1 MIALCLI
8 VIMIMAIIY
17 CRYQTYRLVEKHFQ
31 VEKNT
36 QLKIKK
42 GESSAYTIAQISDS
56 HFSPFYQPE
65 RFTKIVHKLNQSKP
79 EIILFTGDLIENYN
93 YWQTHDCEAISR
105 QLAAIQASVGKFA
118 ILGNHD
124 YRSEGAVAVKKILL
138 DGGFTL
144 LENESILVDGISLTG
159 IDDGQEGTPD
169 YTTQPLPAPFSILM
183 VHEPDQVKK
192 ISDISSFD
200 LILAGHSHGGQ
211 IRFPFFPYKN
221 YGSKIYDKGIYPL
234 SSTTNLVVN
243 TGLGTTGPPLRFR
256 VTPEIL
262 YFHIE
267 KGSE

>member
-1 MIALCLI
+1 MIVLCLI
-8 VIMIMAIIY
+8 VILIASIIY
-17 CRYQTYRLVEKHFQ
+17 CRYQTYRLVEKHFL

-36 QLKIKK
+36 QLSIKK
-42 GESSAYTIAQISDS
+42 GESSTYTIAQISDS

-65 RFTKIVHKLNQSKP
+65 RFTKIVTQLNQAQP
-79 EIILFTGDLIENYN
+79 EIVLFTGDLIENYN
-93 YWQTHDCEAISR
+93 YWQTHDCTAISR
-105 QLAAIQASVGKFA
+105 QLAKIQASVGKFA

-124 YRSEGAVAVKKILL
+124 YRSDGAAVVKKMLL

-144 LENESILVDGISLTG
+144 LENQSILVDGISLTG
-159 IDDGQEGTPD
+159 IDDAQEGTPD
-169 YTTQPLPAPFSILM
+169 YAVKTLPASFSLLM
-183 VHEPDQVKK
+183 IHEPDQVKN
-192 ISDISSFD
+192 IADISSFD

-234 SSTTNLVVN
+234 TITTSLVVN

-256 VTPEIL
+256 VPPEIL